1 MTKTV
6 MVVSS
11 HRLYLDGLTQMIAQ
25 IPGLHVAAAGTN
37 VMEALHSFNGKHL
50 DIAVISVEASC
61 PDEPESIRTFK
72 RLNPSAA
79 IVLLVN
85 SPESLRGVFRS
96 QALGYLL
103 TSDGKR
109 ELESALSYASE
120 GIPYYSEKIADELT
134 KMSSLLRTVPR
145 GEPEPEGTPLTKREW
160 EIISLVAS
168 GYSSWEIGDRLC
180 ISPMTVNTHRRNLM
194 RKLGVK
200 NALGLVKYALT
211 NPAHETATLP
221 QLY

>member
-1 MTKTV
+1 
-6 MVVSS
+6 
-11 HRLYLDGLTQMIAQ
+11 MIAQ
-25 IPGLHVAAAGTN
+25 MPGLRVVATGTN
-37 VMEALHSFNGKHL
+37 VMEALQSFDGARL
-50 DIAVISVEASC
+50 DLAVISVEASC

-85 SPESLRGVFRS
+85 TPESLRGVLRT
-96 QALGYLL
+96 QALGYVL

-109 ELESALSYASE
+109 EFESALSYAAE

-134 KMSSLLRTVPR
+134 RMSSLHRDLPR
-145 GEPEPEGTPLTKREW
+145 GEPETEGTPLTKREW

-168 GYSSWEIGDRLC
+168 GYSSWEIGDQLC

-211 NPAHETATLP
+211 NTAHERAEFS